1 MENNNYEYEFIPG
14 LRRNWVPEITPTE
27 KTPRKYG
34 PRKRKNRPRKEK
46 FRPTPNWAIFPW
58 NMAQV
63 FVHKYRPKNFFWPI
77 FFGPFFKEISP
88 NFFGLFFRKNN
99 PTFFGRFFRK
109 NHPHFW
115 TNFFGK
121 ITQKFF
127 KKRKNCPEYRATLS
141 LHNPLRI
148 WRLVRG
154 LSFLYGE
161 RNLQF
166 SCFARSTLRT

>member
-1 MENNNYEYEFIPG
+1 MAQ
-14 LRRNWVPEITPTE
+14 
-27 KTPRKYG
+27 
-34 PRKRKNRPRKEK
+34 KNSIQIGRFLKLLCCAIFLK
-46 FRPTPNWAIFPW
+46 IWIIFPW
-58 NMAQV
+58 A
-63 FVHKYRPKNFFWPI
+63 FFKRKITHFWLGYFSLGHFSKKKRPIFFLGDFSLGLFSKKYRPTFLGY
-77 FFGPFFKEISP
+77 FFGKITQ
-88 NFFGLFFRKNN
+88 L
-99 PTFFGRFFRK
+99 FFGRFFRK
-109 NHPHFW
+109 NHPNFL